1 MAIKSARDSVCSD
14 RSTRLDNTS
23 KFSTMVRRLGIY
35 ARYTRYITDKYQ
47 LGLKDLC
54 SEKIIDKDKKNKKK
68 INIEIELN

>member
-1 MAIKSARDSVCSD
+1 MPDIPD
-14 RSTRLDNTS
+14 
-23 KFSTMVRRLGIY
+23 IP
-35 ARYTRYITDKYQ
+35 RYITDKYQ